1 MLALSSS
8 QTQTKTQRNVFQ
20 KGFTLIE
27 MLITIIII
35 GIIAA
40 ILYPIINN
48 MITSQANARKY
59 MALAENIV
67 HSASLMNQTMRAPL
81 AVTGNPLTASGN
93 TLLDAIIVGDK
104 VSGLISTT
112 YASRYATS
120 GVRPM
125 SDAVEITTAPTSGG
139 SGTYTI
145 NDSTVSLVAISNRQ
159 MGVQYTNVP
168 TELVQYIFEQREAG
182 TFNGGTARTTGVV
195 RYSAVSG
202 GNHATMTLVY
212 DL

>member
-8 QTQTKTQRNVFQ
+8 QTHTKTQRNVFQ

-67 HSASLMNQTMRAPL
+67 HSASLMNL
-81 AVTGNPLTASGN
+81 S
-93 TLLDAIIVGDK
+93 
-104 VSGLISTT
+104 LIH
-112 YASRYATS
+112 
-120 GVRPM
+120 
-125 SDAVEITTAPTSGG
+125 I
-139 SGTYTI
+139 
-145 NDSTVSLVAISNRQ
+145 
-159 MGVQYTNVP
+159 
-168 TELVQYIFEQREAG
+168 
-182 TFNGGTARTTGVV
+182 
-195 RYSAVSG
+195 
-202 GNHATMTLVY
+202 
-212 DL
+212 